1 MEDFFTWIG
10 RTLGEVIRFVVDLL
24 TGFFANI
31 GDSARGFLHG
41 LSSSLGIS
49 PSLVSLV
56 VLVIGLWMLW
66 KAFRALMRR
75 AIVATLVWLLLG
87 VVVLSWLIY

>member
-1 MEDFFTWIG
+1 MEDFFSWAG
-10 RTLGEVIRFVVDLL
+10 RTLGEIIRFVVDLL

-31 GDSARGFLHG
+31 GDSARSFLQG
-41 LSSSLGIS
+41 LTSSLGI
-49 PSLVSLV
+49 PVSLINLV

-75 AIVATLVWLLLG
+75 AVIATLVWLLLG

>member
-1 MEDFFTWIG
+1 MEDFFSWAG
-10 RTLGEVIRFVVDLL
+10 RTLGEIIRFVVDLL
-24 TGFFANI
+24 TSFFANI
-31 GDSARGFLHG
+31 GDSARSFLQG
-41 LSSSLGIS
+41 LTSSLGI
-49 PSLVSLV
+49 PVSLINLV

-75 AIVATLVWLLLG
+75 AVIATLVWLLLG